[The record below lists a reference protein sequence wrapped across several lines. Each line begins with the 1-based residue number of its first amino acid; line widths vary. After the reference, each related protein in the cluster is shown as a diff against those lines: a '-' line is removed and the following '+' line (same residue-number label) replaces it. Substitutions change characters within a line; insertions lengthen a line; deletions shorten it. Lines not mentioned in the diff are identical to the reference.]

1 MTYTSGGLINAS
13 DYNILAWGGNATGT
27 YTSTP
32 SNLAYVWGV
41 GNGQFGYGQ
50 NTNPINVVTSSTTVT
65 ATQWAGLVY
74 QTNKA
79 LGHQA
84 QTQIDGGGNLGIVA
98 GATITATAAQATAM
112 ATINTN
118 KLNWHAQGTTT
129 TGANFAQ
136 ALSVGSNAGY
146 VLVWTRTV
154 TFASGDAARYFF
166 NAGGQINWEITSA
179 TNNNGTTRS
188 ASMAT
193 LLATNLGG
201 GNIRALVGDAITGA
215 GGTVTTND
223 DTLGYWDLGSSPTL
237 MAAITSA
244 TGGYTTDTCNVNIR
258 TNGVQ
263 GANGDVGSIFVIQFG
278 INSAAR
284 ALNFNAALDV
294 TVNHRVNILY
304 PSTTYLPTSSWGTPT
319 VS

>member
-50 NTNPINVVTSSTTVT
+50 NTNPINVVTASTTVT

-136 ALSVGSNAGY
+136 ALSQGDNALY
-146 VLVWTRTV
+146 STTWTRTV

-188 ASMAT
+188 ASTAT
-193 LLATNLGG
+193 LFDTNLAG
-201 GNIRALVGDAITGA
+201 GNVRALIGDGSTGT
-215 GGTVTTND
+215 GGTRNTDRTD
-223 DTLGYWDLGSSPTL
+223 IGYWDL
-237 MAAITSA
+237 SA
-244 TGGYTTDTCNVNIR
+244 SDIEVADINSTTGGYTTDVVRVDLR
-258 TNGVQ
+258 TNGTQ
-263 GANGDVGSIFVIQFG
+263 GSNGDVGSTVVIEFF
-278 INSAAR
+278 ISSAAR
-284 ALNFNAALDV
+284 ALNFNAALNV

>member
-136 ALSVGSNAGY
+136 ALSQGDNALY
-146 VLVWTRTV
+146 STTWTRTV

-188 ASMAT
+188 ASTAT
-193 LLATNLGG
+193 LFDTNLAG
-201 GNIRALVGDAITGA
+201 GNVRALIGDGSTGT
-215 GGTVTTND
+215 GGTRNTDRTD
-223 DTLGYWDLGSSPTL
+223 IGYWDL
-237 MAAITSA
+237 SA
-244 TGGYTTDTCNVNIR
+244 SDIEVADINSTTGGYTTDVVRVDLR
-258 TNGVQ
+258 TNGTQ
-263 GANGDVGSIFVIQFG
+263 GSNGDVGSTVVIEFF
-278 INSAAR
+278 ISSAAR
-284 ALNFNAALDV
+284 ALNFNAALNV